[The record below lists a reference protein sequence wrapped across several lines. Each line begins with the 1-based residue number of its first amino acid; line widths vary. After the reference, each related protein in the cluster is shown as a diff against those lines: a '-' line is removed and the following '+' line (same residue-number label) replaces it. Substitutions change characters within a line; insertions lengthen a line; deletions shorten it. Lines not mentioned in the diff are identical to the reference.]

1 MIRCL
6 SLLFGVLI
14 AVTACSSG
22 SSANSTTTTSLVSED
37 VETTEPVI
45 TTPPV
50 ILDVAEHLALTAG
63 QCWSELPTPQPPT
76 SIPSS
81 ETVAVVDCAGSS
93 VGIVYS
99 NGCLAVE
106 PPETREPVFATPCP
120 GRPDDRWPGLR
131 ELRPAA
137 VAACLPQF
145 EGGVGERYATSELEA
160 IELLPTEEQWALG
173 DRRFVCIAQKILPAE

>member
-1 MIRCL
+1 MLRCL
-6 SLLFGVLI
+6 SLAIGVLFT
-14 AVTACSSG
+14 VTACTG
-22 SSANSTTTTSLVSED
+22 GTSADSTTTTTA
-37 VETTEPVI
+37 VESDPGTTQPVA

-63 QCWSELPTPQPPT
+63 QCWSELPTPQPAT

-93 VGIVYS
+93 LGIVYS

-106 PPETREPVFATPCP
+106 PPETREPVVATPCP
-120 GRPDDRWPGLR
+120 GRAEDRWPGLR

-137 VAACLPQF
+137 VAACLPKF
-145 EGGVGERYATSELEA
+145 EGGVGERYATSELAA

-173 DRRFVCIAQKILPAE
+173 DRRFVCIAQKMFPAE